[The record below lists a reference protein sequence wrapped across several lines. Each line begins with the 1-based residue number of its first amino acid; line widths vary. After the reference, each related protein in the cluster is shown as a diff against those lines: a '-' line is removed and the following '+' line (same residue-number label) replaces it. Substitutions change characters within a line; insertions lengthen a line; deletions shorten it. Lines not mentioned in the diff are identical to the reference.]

1 MIGWRRALLWLV
13 LAIPAALMLQRIAS
27 GEALAMDLY
36 HPSGEMSVRLMILA
50 LLPGPLTDAL
60 GPNRFLR
67 GWLAI
72 RRNLG
77 VAAFLYAL
85 LHLVFYVLD
94 MQLVSAMVD
103 ELAIPGIWTGWLAF
117 ALLLVPAAISFDT
130 AMRRLGRRWKQLQRL
145 VYPAFLL
152 ALIHWLLL
160 DWAWGPALVHLAP
173 LLVAWTLRMFMRRRT
188 IVTRSIA

>member
-1 MIGWRRALLWLV
+1 MIGWRRALLWFV
-13 LAIPAALMLQRIAS
+13 LAIPAALMVQRIAS

-36 HPSGEMSVRLMILA
+36 HPSGEMSVRLMVLA
-50 LLPGPLTDAL
+50 LLPGPLADVF

-67 GWLAI
+67 AWLAI
-72 RRNLG
+72 RRNFG

-94 MQLVSAMVD
+94 MRMIAAMLD
-103 ELAIPGIWTGWLAF
+103 EVVIPGIWTGWLGF

-160 DWAWGPALVHLAP
+160 DWAWGPALVHLAQ

>member
-13 LAIPAALMLQRIAS
+13 LAIPAALMIQRFAS
-27 GEALAMDLY
+27 GEALAMDMY

-67 GWLAI
+67 FWLAI

-85 LHLVFYVLD
+85 LHLGFYVLD
-94 MQLVSAMVD
+94 MQLLSAMVG
-103 ELAIPGIWTGWLAF
+103 ELPIPGIWTGWLAF
-117 ALLLVPAAISFDT
+117 ALLLVPAAISFNA
-130 AMRRLGRRWKQLQRL
+130 AMRRLGRRWKQIQRL
-145 VYPAFLL
+145 VYPAFVL
-152 ALIHWLLL
+152 ALVHWLLL

-173 LLVAWTLRMFMRRRT
+173 LLVAWTLRMAMRRRT
-188 IVTRSIA
+188 IVTRSIT

>member
-1 MIGWRRALLWLV
+1 VIGWRRALLWLV
-13 LAIPAALMLQRIAS
+13 LAIPAALMIQRFAS
-27 GEALAMDLY
+27 GEVLAMDLY

-94 MQLVSAMVD
+94 MQLLSAMMS

-117 ALLLVPAAISFDT
+117 ALLLVPAAISFDS

-145 VYPAFLL
+145 VYPAFVL
-152 ALIHWLLL
+152 ALVHWLLL

-173 LLVAWTLRMFMRRRT
+173 LLVAWTLRMAVRRRT

>member
-1 MIGWRRALLWLV
+1 MIGWRRALLWFV
-13 LAIPAALMLQRIAS
+13 LAIPAALMIQRIAS

-36 HPSGEMSVRLMILA
+36 HPSGEMSVRLKILA

-85 LHLVFYVLD
+85 LHLGFYVLD
-94 MQLVSAMVD
+94 MQLLSAMVG
-103 ELAIPGIWTGWLAF
+103 ELPIPGIWTGWLAF
-117 ALLLVPAAISFDT
+117 ALLLVPAAISFNA
-130 AMRRLGRRWKQLQRL
+130 AMRRLGRRWKQIQRL
-145 VYPAFLL
+145 VYPAFVL

-173 LLVAWTLRMFMRRRT
+173 LLVAWTLRMAMRRRT

>member
-13 LAIPAALMLQRIAS
+13 LAIPAALMIQRFAS
-27 GEALAMDLY
+27 GEVLAMDLY

-94 MQLVSAMVD
+94 MQLLSAMMS

-117 ALLLVPAAISFDT
+117 ALLLVPAAISFNA
-130 AMRRLGRRWKQLQRL
+130 AMRRLGRRWKQIQRL
-145 VYPAFLL
+145 VYPAFVL

-173 LLVAWTLRMFMRRRT
+173 LLVAWTLRMAMRRRT

>member
-1 MIGWRRALLWLV
+1 VIGWRRALLWLV
-13 LAIPAALMLQRIAS
+13 LAIPAALMIQRFAS

-94 MQLVSAMVD
+94 MQLLSAMVS

-117 ALLLVPAAISFDT
+117 ALLLVPAAISFNA

-145 VYPAFLL
+145 VYPAFVL
-152 ALIHWLLL
+152 ALVHWLLL

-173 LLVAWTLRMFMRRRT
+173 LLMVWTLRMAMRRRT
-188 IVTRSIA
+188 IVIRSIA

>member
-13 LAIPAALMLQRIAS
+13 LAIPAALMIQRFAS

-94 MQLVSAMVD
+94 MQLLSSMVS

-117 ALLLVPAAISFDT
+117 ALLLVPAAISFNA
-130 AMRRLGRRWKQLQRL
+130 AMRRLGRRWKQIQRL
-145 VYPAFLL
+145 VYPAFVL
-152 ALIHWLLL
+152 ALVHWLLL

-173 LLVAWTLRMFMRRRT
+173 LLLAWTLRMAMRRRT

>member
-60 GPNRFLR
+60 GPNRFLP

-94 MQLVSAMVD
+94 MQLLSAMVG
-103 ELAIPGIWTGWLAF
+103 ELPIPGIWTGWLAF
-117 ALLLVPAAISFDT
+117 ALLLVPAAISFNA
-130 AMRRLGRRWKQLQRL
+130 AMRRLGRRWKQIQRL
-145 VYPAFLL
+145 VYPAFVL

-173 LLVAWTLRMFMRRRT
+173 LLVAWTLRMAMRRRT

>member
-13 LAIPAALMLQRIAS
+13 LAIPAALMIQRFAS
-27 GEALAMDLY
+27 GEVLAMDLY

-50 LLPGPLTDAL
+50 LLPGPLTEAL

-85 LHLVFYVLD
+85 LHLGFYVLD
-94 MQLVSAMVD
+94 MQLLSAMVG
-103 ELAIPGIWTGWLAF
+103 ELPIPGIWTGWLAF
-117 ALLLVPAAISFDT
+117 ALLLVPAAISFNA
-130 AMRRLGRRWKQLQRL
+130 AMRRLGRRWI
-145 VYPAFLL
+145 F
-152 ALIHWLLL
+152 I
-160 DWAWGPALVHLAP
+160 
-173 LLVAWTLRMFMRRRT
+173 
-188 IVTRSIA
+188 

>member
-1 MIGWRRALLWLV
+1 VIGWRRALLWFV
-13 LAIPAALMLQRIAS
+13 LAIPAALMIQRIAS

-85 LHLVFYVLD
+85 LHLGFYVLD
-94 MQLVSAMVD
+94 MQLLSAMVG
-103 ELAIPGIWTGWLAF
+103 ELPIPGIWTGWLAF
-117 ALLLVPAAISFDT
+117 ALLLVPAAISFNA
-130 AMRRLGRRWKQLQRL
+130 AMRRLGRRWKQIQRL
-145 VYPAFLL
+145 VYPAFVL

-173 LLVAWTLRMFMRRRT
+173 LLVAWTLRMAMRRRT

>member
-13 LAIPAALMLQRIAS
+13 FAIPAALMIQRFAS

-36 HPSGEMSVRLMILA
+36 HPSGEMSVRLMVLA
-50 LLPGPLTDAL
+50 LLPGPLADVF

-67 GWLAI
+67 AWLAI

-77 VAAFLYAL
+77 VAAFGYAV
-85 LHLVFYVLD
+85 LHLAIYALD
-94 MQLVSAMVD
+94 MQQLSAMLA
-103 ELAIPGIWTGWLAF
+103 ELPIPGIWTGWLAF

>member
-13 LAIPAALMLQRIAS
+13 LAIPAALMIQRFAS
-27 GEALAMDLY
+27 GEVLAMDLY

-94 MQLVSAMVD
+94 MQLLSAMMS

-117 ALLLVPAAISFDT
+117 ALLLVPAAISFDS

-145 VYPAFLL
+145 VYPAFVL
-152 ALIHWLLL
+152 ALVHWLLL

-173 LLVAWTLRMFMRRRT
+173 LLVAWTLRMAVRRRT